1 MHVTG
6 TIVIDGA
13 HGEGGGQ
20 ILRSSV
26 ALSAITAR
34 PLRIANIRAGRPK
47 PGLAAQHVTSVRAAA
62 AICGARLRGDELGSR
77 ELLFEPA
84 GAARA
89 GAYCFDVSDARPGG
103 SAGAVALVVQ
113 TVLLPLALAGGD
125 STLIV
130 RGGTHVPWSP
140 PADYLRDVWLP
151 MLERLGVQA
160 SLEVVRSGWY
170 PVGEGEVRAGI
181 AGGRA
186 LRALDLSSRGE
197 LKWVRGNALAANL
210 PSHVGQRMAQRAE
223 LLLAAAGIAGQVRP
237 RRIRAASPGAA
248 ICLAADYTGTRCG
261 FSALGRIGK
270 PAEEVAQEAVQA
282 LVAHRDS
289 GAALERH
296 LADQLV
302 LPMALA
308 EGRSTLTVEEA
319 TQHLATNAWVIEQFG
334 LARIAIERSA
344 AGTGHVTIAPC
355 ST

>member
-1 MHVTG
+1 MAEA
-6 TIVIDGA
+6 IVIDGA

-34 PLRIANIRAGRPK
+34 PLRIVNIRAGRPH
-47 PGLAAQHVTSVRAAA
+47 PGLAAQHLTSVRAAG
-62 AICGARLRGDELGSR
+62 AICGARLRGDEIGSR

-89 GAYCFDVSDARPGG
+89 GEYCFNVSDARPGG

-125 STLIV
+125 SSLVV

-140 PADYLRDVWLP
+140 PADYLRDVWIP

-170 PVGEGEVRAGI
+170 PVGEGEIRAEI
-181 AGGRA
+181 AGGRR
-186 LRALDLSSRGE
+186 LHALDLSGRGE

-210 PSHVGQRMAQRAE
+210 PSHVCQRMAQRAE
-223 LLLAAAGIAGQVRP
+223 LLLAAAGIVGQVRP
-237 RRIRAASPGAA
+237 QRLRAASPGAA
-248 ICLAADYTGTRCG
+248 TCLAADYAGTRCG

-270 PAEEVAQEAVQA
+270 PAEDVAQEAVNA
-282 LVAHRDS
+282 LLAHRDS
-289 GAALERH
+289 GAAMERH

-308 EGRSTLTVEEA
+308 KGRSAFTVDHA
-319 TQHLATNAWVIEQFG
+319 TQHLSTNAWVIEQFG

-344 AGTGHVTIAPC
+344 DGTGQVTIDPC
-355 ST
+355 SG

>member
-1 MHVTG
+1 MPVTG
-6 TIVIDGA
+6 TIDIDGA

-20 ILRSSV
+20 ILRTSV

-34 PLRIANIRAGRPK
+34 PLRIVNIRAGRPQ
-47 PGLAAQHVTSVRAAA
+47 PGLAAQHLTSVRAAA
-62 AICGARLRGDELGSR
+62 ATCGARLRGDEIGSR
-77 ELLFEPA
+77 ELHFEPA

-89 GAYCFDVSDARPGG
+89 GAHCFDVSDTRPGG

-125 STLIV
+125 SSLVV

-160 SLEVVRSGWY
+160 SLEIVRSGWY
-170 PVGEGEVRAGI
+170 PVGEGEVRAEIG
-181 AGGRA
+181 GGRA
-186 LRALDLSSRGE
+186 LQALDLSSRGA

-210 PSHVGQRMAQRAE
+210 PSHVCQRMAQRAE
-223 LLLAAAGIAGQVRP
+223 LLLAAAGIVGQVQAHRL
-237 RRIRAASPGAA
+237 RAASPGAA
-248 ICLAADYTGTRCG
+248 ICLGADYAGTRCG

-270 PAEEVAQEAVQA
+270 PAEDVAQEAVNS
-282 LVAHRDS
+282 LLAHRES
-289 GAALERH
+289 GAALEKH

-308 EGRSTLTVEEA
+308 EGRSTFTVDQA

-344 AGTGHVTIAPC
+344 AGTQVTVDPRPG
-355 ST
+355 